1 MKTITSYLR
10 PALCLA
16 ASLCAVTARAATTG
30 TVTINGQV
38 PATCAVVV
46 TATAGASN
54 IADISAGDTD
64 RQVATVNENCNDPLG
79 YTMTVAG
86 THSANHTGLFV
97 DSVSGDSQ
105 AFTIKYNGVS
115 VPVGGMVTD
124 SNAPGINLNKDVS
137 ITYAANA
144 ALTPSAGFTYNETL
158 TFTIAAK

>member
-1 MKTITSYLR
+1 VT
-10 PALCLA
+10 PA
-16 ASLCAVTARAATTG
+16 
-30 TVTINGQV
+30 
-38 PATCAVVV
+38 
-46 TATAGASN
+46 AGASN

-86 THSANHTGLFV
+86 THSTNYTGLFV

-105 AFTIKYNGVS
+105 PFTIKYNGVA
-115 VPVGGMVTD
+115 VPAGGVVTNT
-124 SNAPGINLNKDVS
+124 NAPGINLDKNVT

-144 ALTPSAGFTYNETL
+144 GLTPSTGFTYNETL